1 MKVNEMKIAI
11 LKISGK
17 TINEFIS
24 TGNWIKKIKKLK
36 KIYQGIIIVHG
47 AGKDIT
53 SWAEKLGFES
63 KFINGQRVTTS
74 ELMDVA
80 AAVQA
85 GLINSKL
92 NAKLNSAGFISAG
105 FSGID
110 RGSFVAEY
118 INGKELGFVG
128 KPYLSNSVKWILD
141 LLEENVIPLFSSV
154 CRDSHGNLMNVNAD
168 IFTGALAKAVYA
180 DTVFFFSDVEGVKIN
195 GKIKSF
201 ITEEEIE
208 SGILSGEINNG
219 MIPKLKSCS
228 ALIKEGINNIWIGAE
243 LSEKAISKLNKK
255 YENGTWISGTA
266 GKEYELYGA
275 A

>member
-1 MKVNEMKIAI
+1 MKIAI

-24 TGNWIKKIKKLK
+24 TGIWTKKIKKLK
-36 KIYQGIIIVHG
+36 KLYEGIIIVHG

-53 SWAEKLGFES
+53 RWAEKLGLES
-63 KFINGQRVTTS
+63 NFINGQRITTS

-92 NAKLNSAGFISAG
+92 NAKLNSAGIESAG

-110 RGSFVAEY
+110 RGSFVADY
-118 INGKELGFVG
+118 LNGKELGFVG
-128 KPYLSNSVKWILD
+128 TPYLSGSVEWIIN
-141 LLEENVIPLFSSV
+141 LLEQNVIPVFSSV
-154 CRDSHGNLMNVNAD
+154 CRDVNGSLMNVNAD
-168 IFTGALAKAVYA
+168 IFTGVLAKAVHA

-201 ITEEEIE
+201 ITEKEIVN
-208 SGILSGEINNG
+208 GILSGEINNG
-219 MIPKLKSCS
+219 MIPKLNSCS
-228 ALIKEGINNIWIGAE
+228 ALIKEGINNIWIGSD
-243 LSEKAISKLNKK
+243 LTEKEISQLNKK
-255 YENGTWISGTA
+255 YENGTWITGSA
-266 GKEYELYGA
+266 DKEYELNGA

>member
-1 MKVNEMKIAI
+1 MKIALI
-11 LKISGK
+11 KISGK
-17 TINEFIS
+17 TINEFIT
-24 TGNWIKKIKKLK
+24 TGNWVKKLKKLK
-36 KIYQGIIIVHG
+36 KIYDGIIIVHG
-47 AGKDIT
+47 AGQDIT
-53 SWAEKLGFES
+53 SWAEKMGFES
-63 KFINGQRVTTS
+63 KFINGQRVTTP

-85 GLINSKL
+85 GVINSKL
-92 NAKLNSAGFISAG
+92 NAKLNSAGFESSG

-118 INGKELGFVG
+118 LNGKELGFVG
-128 KPYLSNSVKWILD
+128 TPYLASSVKWIID
-141 LLEENVIPLFSSV
+141 LLEENVIPVFSSV

-168 IFTGALAKAVYA
+168 IFAGALAKAVFA

-208 SGILSGEINNG
+208 NGILSGEINNG

-228 ALIKEGINNIWIGAE
+228 ALIKEGIKNIWIGSD
-243 LSEKAISKLNKK
+243 LSDKAISQINKK
-255 YENGTWISGTA
+255 YENGTWIGGTA
-266 GKEYELYGA
+266 DKEYELYGA